1 MGHVTKKYGGIYD
14 TPKTYDMAGDQS
26 EIVPK
31 AIQKKKL
38 YIFLNTQLFNTQ
50 NG

>member
-1 MGHVTKKYGGIYD
+1 
-14 TPKTYDMAGDQS
+14 MAGDQF

-31 AIQKKKL
+31 AIKKKQL
-38 YIFLNTQLFNTQ
+38 LLNTQLFNTQ